1 MPTANQIPVPK
12 SPMPPDAAPKLNAPT
27 QDTAALRFGEE
38 GVAEPESFTG
48 EAFPWGAA
56 GVILVAIGLSYLLFR
71 LTRMSIAERVKR
83 WAPLLHL
90 CTWVGALLGC
100 GTLLIKQGSVE
111 WLLFGV
117 ILLTLMIVL
126 NLSWLRSVL
135 SGVAL
140 ALEGHLDVGDSVRV
154 DDFEGDVVHFGMR
167 ATRIRALDGTLH
179 DVPNEHLMVQ
189 HVANLSGDGSDS
201 ACIVQ
206 VIVPPQLKIKD
217 ASALALQEAM
227 LSPLAS
233 PRHRPEVF
241 LQERLTPNDPIRLHI
256 KGYAFDPN
264 YQEHFRSDV
273 LMRVMRRFERR
284 TGESR
289 IQMADGGL
297 GSVSGSVILNGGG
310 EGS

>member
-1 MPTANQIPVPK
+1 MPT
-12 SPMPPDAAPKLNAPT
+12 SPSTQAPAPLPPPRPTTQQASQPAPAPT
-27 QDTAALRFGEE
+27 GEE
-38 GVAEPESFTG
+38 VSVEVQEQQGAEYEP
-48 EAFPWGAA
+48 FPWGAMA
-56 GVILVAIGLSYLLFR
+56 VILVAVGLSYLLFR
-71 LTRMSIAERVKR
+71 LTRLTIAERVKR

-100 GTLLIKQGSVE
+100 GTLLIRQGSLE
-111 WLLFGV
+111 WLAFGV
-117 ILLTLMIVL
+117 ILLCLVVVL
-126 NLSWLRSVL
+126 NLNWLRSVL

-140 ALEGHLDVGDSVRV
+140 ALEGHLDVGDAVRV

-206 VIVPPQLKIKD
+206 IIVPKQLKIKD

-241 LQERLTPNDPIRLHI
+241 LQERLMPEDPLRLHI

-273 LMRVMRRFERR
+273 LTRVMRRFERR

-289 IQMADGGL
+289 IQTADGGTVA
-297 GSVSGSVILNGGG
+297 SGGG
-310 EGS
+310 SAILSGTEQ